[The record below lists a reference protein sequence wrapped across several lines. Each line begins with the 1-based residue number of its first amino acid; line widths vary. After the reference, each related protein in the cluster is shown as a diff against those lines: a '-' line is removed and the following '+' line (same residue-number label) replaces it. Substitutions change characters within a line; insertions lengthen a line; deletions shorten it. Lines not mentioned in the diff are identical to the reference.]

1 MQSDRWVEVSPSPFD
16 HEREGLERIKEIL
29 PDAPPF
35 RAWSNFEFRDNRGR
49 WHEVDLLVLAR
60 DTLYL
65 IELKYY
71 SGVLRGN
78 DHVWSRGNY
87 RSEDSPLLL
96 ARKKAQYFSSLL
108 KDRLAEKTG
117 QKNLKGIIPFVQEL
131 VYLHHPDL
139 ECMLPASS
147 KINLYGIDGNEHR
160 SRLPGLSERLL
171 APAKHEPVSE
181 EKSLLIRDLMTA
193 IGLAPRRQREVGSWV
208 IDDQPLG
215 DGEGWQDWPAF
226 HHVDMERAARIRF
239 YLPKPGA
246 TSAEEH
252 ARARGVEHEYKL
264 LSRLKHDGLQVP
276 VDVVKDKELG
286 IGLVFPKS
294 ESDVRLDLWLA
305 DHHGEMT
312 LERQLAALTEIA
324 EIVHYAHRHRV
335 VHRTLNPRAIV
346 VRDRKT
352 GPQPQVTD
360 WDTAGVLPANAET
373 GVTRLSAGP
382 LSLMAGSL
390 SEQARLFTAPEGV
403 NPADPARM
411 DVFGLGALAFYL
423 LTGGQ
428 SPATERG
435 ELLDRLR
442 RDGGLDLAVEL
453 PQVPSILRQLVL
465 DATDPRPAERIS
477 SVAAFLERLEAVRS
491 ELFRA
496 EGETDPLDAK
506 PGDELG
512 DGRFVY
518 KRRLGAGSTAVGILV
533 VDRKAGDHERVLKV
547 ARDDEAATR
556 LHAEAQVLGKLDDPR
571 IVQLASEENVGGRAA
586 LVVHYAGRTTL
597 AEELAAKGGR
607 LSIDLL
613 ERWGTDLLQALVA
626 LERAG
631 VVHRDLKPSNLGV
644 HQSSSRAD
652 AHLRLFDFSMAGVDL
667 RHTDAGTPPYLDP
680 FLGTGG
686 RNQYDT
692 AAERYGAA
700 VVLFEMATGVAPHY
714 GPDSQANPATVQD
727 DVTVDPSMFETP
739 VAAGLTAY
747 FTSALSRDVATR
759 PDTAEEMLRDWRRVF
774 TDLDA
779 APAKADKTAR
789 AVEVVAG
796 TSLAAAGLS
805 ARAVSA
811 LAAAQVTTVGELL
824 VLDSTRLNRL
834 VAKEAKATR
843 TEIRDRHRA
852 WVKELGRSAAKPQ
865 DQQGLL
871 GLDDAVALL
880 VSAVGTGRAST
891 RRSAAELLLGVAGT
905 LDAFASGNELASALK
920 KSGPRGNQLLKELQ
934 SDWAENPATR
944 ELLDE
949 LLEVADQVLR
959 DSGGV
964 VAISTLTAEIRARL
978 PQAPAATTD
987 ALAPRLAE
995 RAAAGLLRLAL
1006 DRLTEHETA
1015 EGTRRWVRRR
1025 HGGRL
1030 ALVADDELLLAGAE
1044 AAGRRADD
1052 LIVATPMSQV
1062 VPMGT
1067 AARELRG
1074 AFVRAY
1080 TAAAGPDVPVPLPP
1094 DGRLVRLAA
1103 AISKFAAVS
1112 GRGELH
1118 SRSLGPSD
1126 ALRIALAGLAQ
1137 TEALSPTEIRARVA
1151 ARFPEL
1157 DRLPARPALDAL
1169 IDRAGLG
1176 LTWDG
1181 TAYRYEQAAP
1191 PSETSLHTR
1200 TATQTGP
1207 PAGPVVSTATGEG
1220 GTARNSLVAR
1230 SVAENGFLVFGVPVH
1245 RPGDH
1250 RVVARELVET
1260 HQGEILDVTG
1270 AIIDA
1275 MRAFSSERGVP
1286 WDLVRSADAA
1296 AAGSKDARG
1305 LRAVLEQ
1312 VMPRVC
1318 AGLEE
1323 RVFGDAA
1330 QPRPLVLTEVSPLA
1344 RYGYLDVL
1352 ARLADLSAPRRR
1364 PVWVVLPQMRGQ
1376 RGALVDGQ
1384 PIQLGSPGGQF
1395 VVYPVWKTGI
1405 VESEKV

>member
-1 MQSDRWVEVSPSPFD
+1 MQSDRWVEISPSQFE
-16 HEREGLERIKEIL
+16 HEKLGLDFVKNLL

-49 WHEVDLLVLAR
+49 WHEVDLLVLSR

-71 SGVLRGN
+71 SGTLRGN
-78 DHVWSRGNY
+78 DHVWSRGGY

-96 ARKKAQYFSSLL
+96 TRKKAQYFSSLL

-117 QKNLKGIIPFVQEL
+117 KKNLKGVIPFVQEL
-131 VYLHHPDL
+131 VFLHHPDL
-139 ECMLPASS
+139 QCALPASS
-147 KINLYGIDGNEHR
+147 AINLYGLDGNERR
-160 SRLPGLSERLL
+160 SGLPGIGERLL
-171 APAKHEPVSE
+171 APSKHEPVSE

-193 IGLAPRRQREVGSWV
+193 IGLAPRRQRELGSWV
-208 IDDQPLG
+208 IDEQPLG

-226 HHVDMERAARIRF
+226 HHVDMERQARIRF

-286 IGLVFPKS
+286 IGLVFLQSKD
-294 ESDVRLDLWLA
+294 ELRLDLWLA
-305 DHHGEMT
+305 DHRTALT
-312 LERQLAALTEIA
+312 LEQQLELIAEIA

-335 VHRTLNPRAIV
+335 VHRTLNPRAVV
-346 VRDRKT
+346 VRDRAA

-382 LSLMAGSL
+382 LSLMAGAL
-390 SEQARLFTAPEGV
+390 SDQARLFAAPEGAS
-403 NPADPARM
+403 PADPARM

-423 LTGGQ
+423 LSGGV

-453 PQVPSILRQLVL
+453 PQVPSVLRQLVL
-465 DATDPRPAERIS
+465 DATDPSPAERIAT
-477 SVAAFLERLEAVRS
+477 VAELLERLEQVRGD
-491 ELFRA
+491 LFRA
-496 EGETDPLDAK
+496 EGETDPLEAK

-547 ARDDEAATR
+547 ARDDEAAAR
-556 LHAEAQVLGKLDDPR
+556 LHAEAQVLAKLDDPR
-571 IVQLASEENVGGRAA
+571 IVQLASEENVGGRTA
-586 LVVHYAGRTTL
+586 LVVHDAGRTTL

-613 ERWGTDLLQALVA
+613 ERWGTDLLQALIA

-631 VVHRDLKPSNLGV
+631 VTHRDLKPSNLGV

-652 AHLRLFDFSMAGVDL
+652 THLRLFDFSMAGVDP
-667 RHTDAGTPPYLDP
+667 RNIEAGTPPYLDP

-686 RNQYDT
+686 RRQYDT

-700 VVLFEMATGVAPHY
+700 VVLFEMATGIAPQY
-714 GPDSQANPATVQD
+714 GPDPQANPATVDD
-727 DVTVDPSMFETP
+727 DVTVDPTMFETP
-739 VAAGLTAY
+739 VAAALTAF
-747 FTSALSRDVATR
+747 FTSALSRDAAAR
-759 PDTAEEMLRDWRRVF
+759 PDTAEDMLRAWRRAF

-779 APAKADKTAR
+779 APEPVQKVEAATA
-789 AVEVVAG
+789 
-796 TSLAAAGLS
+796 LAAAGLS

-811 LAAAQVTTVGELL
+811 LAAVQVTTVGEL
-824 VLDSTRLNRL
+824 VALDSTRLNRL

-852 WVKELGRSAAKPQ
+852 WVKDLGRSTTKPAST
-865 DQQGLL
+865 QGLL

-880 VSAVGTGRAST
+880 LSAVATGRTST
-891 RRSAAELLLGVAGT
+891 RRQAAELLLGTTGT
-905 LDAFASGNELASALK
+905 LDAFASGNELASALRK
-920 KSGPRGNQLLKELQ
+920 TSPRGNQLLKELQ
-934 SDWAENPATR
+934 ADWAENPATR

-949 LLEVADQVLR
+949 LIALAEQVLH

-964 VAISTLTAEIRARL
+964 VAVSTLTAEIRGRL
-978 PQAPAATTD
+978 PQPPASASD
-987 ALAPRLAE
+987 AAAPRLAE
-995 RAAAGLLRLAL
+995 RAAAGLLRAAF

-1025 HGGRL
+1025 HAGRL
-1030 ALVADDELLLAGAE
+1030 ALVAEDELLLAGAE

-1052 LIVATPMSQV
+1052 LMASTPASEV
-1062 VPMGT
+1062 VRVST
-1067 AARELRG
+1067 AARDLRA
-1074 AFVRAY
+1074 AFTRAY
-1080 TAAAGPDVPVPLPP
+1080 KGAAGPDAQVPLPS
-1094 DGRLVRLAA
+1094 DVRLIRLAA
-1103 AISKFAAVS
+1103 AISRYAAVS

-1118 SRSLGPSD
+1118 RRNLGPSD

-1137 TEALSPTEIRARVA
+1137 TEALSPTEVRARVA

-1157 DRLPARPALDAL
+1157 DRLPGRPALDAH
-1169 IDRAGLG
+1169 IERAGIG

-1181 TAYRYEQAAP
+1181 TGYRYEQATP
-1191 PSETSLHTR
+1191 PSETSLKTR
-1200 TATQTGP
+1200 TATYTGP
-1207 PAGPVVSTATGEG
+1207 AGDTGSTPASVGA
-1220 GTARNSLVAR
+1220 ARGSLVATSLR
-1230 SVAENGFLVFGVPVH
+1230 ENGFLAFGVTVH

-1250 RVVARELVET
+1250 LKVAAELVTT
-1260 HQGEILDVTG
+1260 HNADLVDVTG
-1270 AIIDA
+1270 EIVEA
-1275 MRAFSSERGVP
+1275 MRAFATEKGVS
-1286 WDLVRSADAA
+1286 WDLIRSADAA
-1296 AAGSKDARG
+1296 EAGTRDARG
-1305 LRAVLEQ
+1305 LRAVLDQ

-1318 AGLEE
+1318 ARIEAQA
-1323 RVFGDAA
+1323 FGDEVPAT
-1330 QPRPLVLTEVSPLA
+1330 PLVLTELSPLA
-1344 RYGYLDVL
+1344 RYGYLDLV

-1376 RGALVDGQ
+1376 RGAMIDGE

-1395 VVYPVWKTGI
+1395 VTYSVGKTEA

>member
-1 MQSDRWVEVSPSPFD
+1 MHSDRWVEVSPSPFD

-71 SGVLRGN
+71 SGTLRGN

-108 KDRLAEKTG
+108 KDRLVEKTG
-117 QKNLKGIIPFVQEL
+117 DRTAKKWIPYVQEL

-139 ECMLPASS
+139 KCMLPASS
-147 KINLYGIDGNEHR
+147 AINLYGIDGNEHR
-160 SRLPGLSERLL
+160 SYLPGISERLL
-171 APAKHEPVSE
+171 APSKHEPVSE
-181 EKSLLIRDLMTA
+181 EKSLLIRDLMAA

-286 IGLVFPKS
+286 IGLVFPTS

-390 SEQARLFTAPEGV
+390 SDQARLFTAPEGV

-477 SVAAFLERLEAVRS
+477 SVADFLERLEAVRS
-491 ELFRA
+491 DLFRA

-700 VVLFEMATGVAPHY
+700 VVLFEMATGGAPQC

-779 APAKADKTAR
+779 APAKADKTTR

-843 TEIRDRHRA
+843 TEIRDRHRT

-949 LLEVADQVLR
+949 LIDVADQVLR

-1074 AFVRAY
+1074 AFARAY

-1103 AISKFAAVS
+1103 AISRFAAVS

-1157 DRLPARPALDAL
+1157 DRLPARPALDAHL
-1169 IDRAGLG
+1169 DRAGLG

-1200 TATQTGP
+1200 TATHTGP

-1260 HQGEILDVTG
+1260 HQGEVLDVTG

-1275 MRAFSSERGVP
+1275 MRTFSSERGVP

-1312 VMPRVC
+1312 VMPGVC

-1330 QPRPLVLTEVSPLA
+1330 QPRSLVLTEVSPLA